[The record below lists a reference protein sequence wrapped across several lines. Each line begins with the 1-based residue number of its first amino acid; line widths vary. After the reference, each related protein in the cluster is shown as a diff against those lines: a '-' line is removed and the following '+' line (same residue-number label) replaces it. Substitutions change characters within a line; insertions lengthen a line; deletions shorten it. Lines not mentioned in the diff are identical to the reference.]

1 MISNPLVTVLMP
13 VFNGGDYLKLSIE
26 SILAQTYEDFEF
38 LIINDCSTDDSMETI
53 QSFKD
58 QRIVVHTN
66 TVNMGQ
72 TKSLNVGLKLAK
84 GKYIVVNDADDLS
97 LPRRIEKQ
105 LDFITKHTEYVV
117 VGTSSYIMD
126 SSGKIKRTFIK
137 PTDSHEILLWIL
149 SDTPLIHGSVIMDKD
164 IILAQGGYNEDFKI
178 CQDYEL
184 WSSLIRKGVRIA
196 NIPDILVIIRQY
208 MDSISFK
215 EKDAQ
220 TIENG
225 KILYANIEALTTL
238 KISHD
243 DAIRQRTFYAAPEL
257 LQRADFK
264 KAEEVFIKKYKNL
277 DSQVNLDDDFISC
290 NLKKIIAKIYSKLA
304 LAEFKNSRLKEARKI
319 SSHFLGTYGFSI
331 IPFLMW
337 VISYSC
343 KAVSDKILHYYEK
356 WQEFSTNLYR
366 YSHYTKDK

>member
-1 MISNPLVTVLMP
+1 
-13 VFNGGDYLKLSIE
+13 
-26 SILAQTYEDFEF
+26 
-38 LIINDCSTDDSMETI
+38 
-53 QSFKD
+53 
-58 QRIVVHTN
+58 
-66 TVNMGQ
+66 MGQ

-97 LPRRIEKQ
+97 LPRRIGKQ
-105 LDFITKHTEYVV
+105 LDFIMKHTEYIV

-126 SSGKIKRTFIK
+126 FSGKIKRTFMK
-137 PTDSHEILLWIL
+137 PTDSYEIFLWIL

-164 IILAQGGYNEDFKI
+164 IILAHGGYNEDFKI

-184 WSSLIRKGVRIA
+184 WSSLIRKGFRVA

-215 EKDAQ
+215 KKDAQ

-243 DAIRQRTFYAAPEL
+243 DAIRQRMFYAAPEHL
-257 LQRADFK
+257 HKDDFK
-264 KAEEVFIKKYKNL
+264 KAEELFIKKYRNL
-277 DSQVNLDDDFISC
+277 DSQVILDDDFISY
-290 NLKKIIAKIYSKLA
+290 NIRKIIVKPYSKLA
-304 LAEFKNSRLKEARKI
+304 LAEFKNGRLKEARKI

-337 VISYSC
+337 VISHSS
-343 KAVSDKILHYYEK
+343 KKVSDKILHNYK
-356 WQEFSTNLYR
+356 TWQELSANLYR
-366 YSHYTKDK
+366 YSHFFKDK